1 MTVVDAPAVL
11 TAGHLRAAAARH
23 AEEAERT
30 GRLHPEVV
38 AAMTAAGLARHFV
51 PRRWGGTAGGFAELL
66 GTVAGIGTA
75 CASTAWCA
83 VLLAS
88 HGRLAAHLP
97 AEGQR
102 DLWGDSPDVRVAA
115 AIVPPAGRLV
125 RVPGGWRVSGEWAF
139 ASGVEHADW
148 VLLASLDHSGGGAPA
163 YRVLAVPRERVGVRE
178 TWDAV
183 GLRATGSHTV
193 TADGVF
199 VPERRTFVREALVA
213 GVADADAA
221 PCHRVPYQLVAALL
235 FAAPAL
241 GAARGALDAWTRLV
255 GPRRLPDGR
264 PLAED
269 PTVQQTLARCSAEM
283 EAARLLLEAAAARA
297 DGAAPALAATGR
309 ADRPAQGGAGRPA
322 GHLAGAAHGGGPAS
336 GGAGGPRSGGA
347 GGSAVHQSDAAR
359 AEGSALGGAGRQ
371 VVARADGSA
380 PVRADGLAPLSPDDG
395 PAPSSPV
402 VAAALNQRDV
412 AVAVDLLT
420 GAVERLMRTGGA
432 RGIQAGGGLER
443 AWRDIH
449 AIAAHAALQPGPAA
463 AAYAATVFP
472 PASAPTS

>member
-11 TAGHLRAAAARH
+11 AAGHLRAAAARY

-38 AAMTAAGLARHFV
+38 RAMTAAGLARHFV
-51 PRRWGGTAGGFAELL
+51 PRRWGGTAGRFTDLL
-66 GTVAGIGTA
+66 DTVAGIGAA
-75 CASTAWCA
+75 CASTAWCG

-97 AEGQR
+97 AEGRR
-102 DLWGDSPDVRVAA
+102 DLWGESPDVRVAA
-115 AIVPPAGRLV
+115 AVVPPAGRLV
-125 RVPGGWRVSGEWAF
+125 RAPGGWHLSGEWAF

-163 YRVLAVPRERVGVRE
+163 YRVLAVPRERVGMRE

-183 GLRATGSHTV
+183 GLRATGSHSVTV
-193 TADGVF
+193 DGVF
-199 VPERRTFVREALVA
+199 VPEHRTFVREALVA
-213 GVADADAA
+213 GVTDADAA

-241 GAARGALDAWTRLV
+241 GVARGALEAWTRLI

-264 PLAED
+264 PLTED
-269 PTVQQTLARCSAEM
+269 PTVQQTLARCAAEI

-297 DGAAPALAATGR
+297 DAVGSGGPSGAA
-309 ADRPAQGGAGRPA
+309 RPAPA
-322 GHLAGAAHGGGPAS
+322 A
-336 GGAGGPRSGGA
+336 
-347 GGSAVHQSDAAR
+347 
-359 AEGSALGGAGRQ
+359 
-371 VVARADGSA
+371 
-380 PVRADGLAPLSPDDG
+380 
-395 PAPSSPV
+395 
-402 VAAALNQRDV
+402 VAAALNQRDA

-420 GAVERLMRTGGA
+420 GAVERLMRTAGA
-432 RGIQAGGGLER
+432 RGLQAGGGLER

-449 AIAAHAALQPGPAA
+449 AIAAHAALQPAPAA

-472 PASAPTS
+472 PDPAAGA

>member
-1 MTVVDAPAVL
+1 MTVLDAPGTLDAPVSLDGPVSLDAGALPAV
-11 TAGHLRAAAARH
+11 AALH

-38 AAMTAAGLARHFV
+38 GAMTVAGLARHFV

-66 GTVAGIGTA
+66 DTVAGVGSA

-83 VLLAS
+83 VLLAA

-102 DLWGDSPDVRVAA
+102 ELWGDSPDVRVAA

-125 RVPGGWRVSGEWAF
+125 PAPGGWTLSGEWGF
-139 ASGVEHADW
+139 ASGVEHVDW

-163 YRVLAVPRERVGVRE
+163 YRVLAVPREAVRIRE

-183 GLRATGSHTV
+183 GLRATGSHSVTV
-193 TADGVF
+193 DGVF
-199 VPERRTFVREALVA
+199 VPEHRAFLREALVT

-241 GAARGALDAWTRLV
+241 GAARGALEAWTLLV
-255 GPRRLPDGR
+255 GSPPLPDGR
-264 PLAED
+264 PLADE
-269 PTVQQTLARCSAEM
+269 PTVQQTLARCSAEID
-283 EAARLLLEAAAARA
+283 AARLLLEAAAARA
-297 DGAAPALAATGR
+297 DGLR
-309 ADRPAQGGAGRPA
+309 A
-322 GHLAGAAHGGGPAS
+322 GPA
-336 GGAGGPRSGGA
+336 
-347 GGSAVHQSDAAR
+347 D
-359 AEGSALGGAGRQ
+359 
-371 VVARADGSA
+371 
-380 PVRADGLAPLSPDDG
+380 
-395 PAPSSPV
+395 
-402 VAAALNQRDV
+402 AALNQRD
-412 AVAVDLLT
+412 AALAVDLLT

-432 RGIQAGGGLER
+432 RGLIAGGGLER

-449 AIAAHAALQPGPAA
+449 AIAAHAALQPAPAA

-472 PASAPTS
+472 SGA

>member
-97 AEGQR
+97 VEGQR

-199 VPERRTFVREALVA
+199 VPERRTFVREVLVA

-241 GAARGALDAWTRLV
+241 GAARGALDSWTRLV

-297 DGAAPALAATGR
+297 DGAAPGLAATGR
-309 ADRPAQGGAGRPA
+309 AGRPAPGGAGRP
-322 GHLAGAAHGGGPAS
+322 
-336 GGAGGPRSGGA
+336 
-347 GGSAVHQSDAAR
+347 VDAAR
-359 AEGSALGGAGRQ
+359 AEGPARSGADRQ
-371 VVARADGSA
+371 VVTRADGPA
-380 PVRADGLAPLSPDDG
+380 PLPPAEGLAPLSPVVG
-395 PAPSSPV
+395 LAPLSPAD
-402 VAAALNQRDV
+402 AAALNQRD
-412 AVAVDLLT
+412 AAAAVDLLT

-472 PASAPTS
+472 SGA